1 MQIFIYVKFQ
11 VLSNFEELQIP
22 GGCKLW
28 ELSNFGE
35 LGAIKSFSGWAI
47 RFYHSAAKF
56 TELNE
61 LKYVHSAFK
70 I

>member
-1 MQIFIYVKFQ
+1 MAQFVHYDENFSDVRAANFHLSQIFIYVKFQ

-35 LGAIKSFSGWAI
+35 LEAVQD
-47 RFYHSAAKF
+47 
-56 TELNE
+56 L
-61 LKYVHSAFK
+61 
-70 I
+70 